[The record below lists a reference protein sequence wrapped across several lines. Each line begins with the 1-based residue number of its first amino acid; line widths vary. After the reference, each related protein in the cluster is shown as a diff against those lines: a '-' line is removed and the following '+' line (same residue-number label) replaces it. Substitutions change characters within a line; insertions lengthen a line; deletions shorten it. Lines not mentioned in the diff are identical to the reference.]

1 MDKKRIEYL
10 PRKKLGTL
18 CNRCV
23 DIRLIIDASVT
34 FRTIGLQTHN
44 VIWLQA
50 NWPFKLAR
58 WLDNA
63 DFTFSWDG

>member
-1 MDKKRIEYL
+1 MVKFILSRLHPRPERRGFTLHMDKKRIEYL

-34 FRTIGLQTHN
+34 FRNVGL
-44 VIWLQA
+44 
-50 NWPFKLAR
+50 
-58 WLDNA
+58 
-63 DFTFSWDG
+63 